1 MRHTQNV
8 QFFKKISS
16 EDNFL
21 EIHRECCKSMTMEEY
36 SAEDLIFNFGEK
48 GEKFYIILTGSVS
61 VKMPAIRTFTVNQV
75 TINKIEE
82 LLFAQPDSP
91 DLLNESK
98 IEPVRKTRVTL
109 NLTSNVAKILRSL
122 TMNKGL
128 HEVAL
133 KEEERKL
140 YNLLKQKTQAEQR
153 SFIRN
158 VRESGS
164 DSFEAEIRDLSE
176 IGILYAGSAFG
187 ELALISDKPRSA
199 SIQARERSS
208 FLVLTKND
216 FKKILGVISENK
228 LSLIVKFLQKIQ
240 YFQGWSKSSLTKIAY
255 YLESLKFKKNQS
267 IYRENEP
274 VEGIYFIKDGEVI
287 IEKKQVLKSETPSV
301 FSSSPKN
308 FIPKVLK
315 KPKLINEFK
324 IVIKSKYEAF
334 GGFEVCERQNLRMF
348 SAICN
353 SAACEVLFMKKEAF
367 LARVPN
373 IENIRNMVNED
384 HRRIVDMFD
393 DLVDKEDIQ
402 KDLRNFTPTGTE
414 KIEFAGMSTNWKVK
428 NSSTCKRILPSLN
441 KSAQSRYLRK
451 LTKQEIDDAVNGRSS
466 AMRKYGSKCN
476 IVNSSFNGSKR
487 RQMLADLMDL
497 AKVKY

>member
-8 QFFKKISS
+8 QFFKKIST

-36 SAEDLIFNFGEK
+36 SAEDFIFNFGEK

-61 VKMPAIRTFTVNQV
+61 VKMPADKTFIVNQV

-82 LLFAQPDSP
+82 LLFAPPESP
-91 DLLNESK
+91 EFLNESE
-98 IEPVRKTRVTL
+98 IEPIRKPRATL
-109 NLTSNVAKILRSL
+109 NLSSNVAKILRSL
-122 TMNKGL
+122 TVSKGV

-133 KEEERKL
+133 RDEERKL
-140 YNLLKQKTQAEQR
+140 FELLKQKSVLEQR

-158 VRESGS
+158 VRDSGS
-164 DSFEAEIRDLSE
+164 DNYEAEIRDFAE

-199 SIQARERSS
+199 SIQARERCS
-208 FLVLTKND
+208 FLVLTKSD

-240 YFQGWSKSSLTKIAY
+240 YFHSWSKSSLTKIAY

-274 VEGIYFIKDGEVI
+274 VEGVYFIKDGEII
-287 IEKKQVLKSETPSV
+287 IEKKQVIKSESPSV

-334 GGFEVCERQNLRMF
+334 GGFEVCERENRRMF

-353 SAACEVLFMKKEAF
+353 SSTCEVLFMKKDSF
-367 LARVPN
+367 LTRVPN
-373 IENIRNMVNED
+373 IENIKNIINEE
-384 HRRIVDMFD
+384 HKRIVDMFD
-393 DLVDKEDIQ
+393 DLVEKEEVQ
-402 KDLRNFTPTGTE
+402 KDFRNFTPTGTE
-414 KIEFAGMSTNWKVK
+414 KIEFAGLSTNWKVK
-428 NSSTCKRILPSLN
+428 NSSTCKRVLPSLN
-441 KSAQSRYLRK
+441 KSTQGRYLRK

-466 AMRKYGSKCN
+466 VMRKYGSKCN
-476 IVNSSFNGSKR
+476 IVNSSFNGTKR
-487 RQMLADLMDL
+487 RQMLTVLMDL